1 MIDGI
6 DKKILKML
14 QDNARTSNAEIARS
28 IGMAPSAILERVRK
42 LEQRGVIHGYES
54 RLDPLA
60 LGLGLTTFIQ
70 VRTEEAV
77 GKYEV
82 GKKLAEIP
90 EVQEIHYIAGDYCY
104 ILKVR
109 VPDTEALG
117 ELLSKFGA
125 LEKVSDTRTT
135 LVLNSI
141 KDSLKLPLD
150 GNDRNGTNDRK
161 LTCAVNDTMKRG

>member
-1 MIDGI
+1 MIDDI
-6 DKKILKML
+6 DVKILNIL
-14 QDNARTSNAEIARS
+14 QNNARTPNAEIAR
-28 IGMAPSAILERVRK
+28 IVGMAPSAILERIRK

-54 RLDPLA
+54 RLDPLS

-70 VRTEEAV
+70 IRTDEAV
-77 GKYEV
+77 GCFDIGE
-82 GKKLAEIP
+82 KLAEIP

-125 LEKVSDTRTT
+125 FEKVRDTRTT
-135 LVLNSI
+135 LVLNSL

-150 GNDRNGTNDRK
+150 GN
-161 LTCAVNDTMKRG
+161 MKEKK